1 MDVFYFKYNSVLA
14 RFSPPSKI
22 YGSQG
27 DFARRELGISARFWP
42 PRFTKLSEM
51 LAAEIQGSRQDFGRR
66 DLGISAGF
74 WKTEILGIL
83 ARFWAGFWP
92 TEIRDL
98 AKIQKSRGQNPA
110 ENLPEI
116 LVKILYGLSEQSL

>member
-1 MDVFYFKYNSVLA
+1 
-14 RFSPPSKI
+14 
-22 YGSQG
+22 
-27 DFARRELGISARFWP
+27 
-42 PRFTKLSEM
+42 M

-83 ARFWAGFWP
+83 ATFWAGFWP

-98 AKIQKSRGQNPA
+98 TKIQKSRGQNPA

-116 LVKILYGLSEQSL
+116 SVKILYRLSKQSL